1 MSEERTSTYINT
13 YILPKGLDYSLF
25 IFPHSFNGYFL
36 DVVFLELQ
44 HHMNNQVIETE
55 NIETWAKII
64 KMGSWAGQPFIL
76 KKQKEQTC
84 DRRWSTKRTIVS
96 SRQASTN
103 LLNDLS
109 STNLIYRT
117 SKKEILFNC
126 KLELPD
132 KKDIIMS
139 EQGLLHFWRSKG
151 QKIGDK

>member
-76 KKQKEQTC
+76 K
-84 DRRWSTKRTIVS
+84 
-96 SRQASTN
+96 
-103 LLNDLS
+103 
-109 STNLIYRT
+109 
-117 SKKEILFNC
+117 SKKNKPVTEDDQW
-126 KLELPD
+126 K
-132 KKDIIMS
+132 
-139 EQGLLHFWRSKG
+139 GLLFPPGKLQQISWMISLQRTLFTEH
-151 QKIGDK
+151 QKKSVQLQTRTTR